1 MARLE
6 MQLELSEAAIA
17 DLPQALEQSALELNA
32 QLCWPDPH
40 NASIALMLSKSNL
53 LVRILVELNS
63 AGKCVLLCSSSEG
76 MGNRAPVTTAVL
88 EKLLASLKKQ
98 LPELSLS
105 YRSDLDGPI
114 RKPSS
119 ST

>member
-6 MQLELSEAAIA
+6 MQLE
-17 DLPQALEQSALELNA
+17 QSAKELNA
-32 QLCWPDPH
+32 QLCWLDPN
-40 NASIALMLSKSNL
+40 NASIALMLSKGNL
-53 LVRILVELNS
+53 LVRFLVELNS

-76 MGNRAPVTTAVL
+76 MGNRAPLTTAVL
-88 EKLLASLKKQ
+88 EQ

-105 YRSDLDGPI
+105 YRSDLDGPS

>member
-1 MARLE
+1 MR
-6 MQLELSEAAIA
+6 
-17 DLPQALEQSALELNA
+17 
-32 QLCWPDPH
+32 
-40 NASIALMLSKSNL
+40 IALQQF
-53 LVRILVELNS
+53 R
-63 AGKCVLLCSSSEG
+63 G

>member
-1 MARLE
+1 MPLLQVLF
-6 MQLELSEAAIA
+6 MPYQVLV
-17 DLPQALEQSALELNA
+17 DLMPSGPPRDAT
-32 QLCWPDPH
+32 

-76 MGNRAPVTTAVL
+76 MGNRAPLTTAVL
-88 EKLLASLKKQ
+88 EQLLASLKKQ

>member
-1 MARLE
+1 MPLLQVLF
-6 MQLELSEAAIA
+6 MPYQVLV
-17 DLPQALEQSALELNA
+17 DLTPSGPPRDAT
-32 QLCWPDPH
+32 

-76 MGNRAPVTTAVL
+76 MGNRAPLTTAVL
-88 EKLLASLKKQ
+88 EQ

-114 RKPSS
+114 QKPSS

>member
-1 MARLE
+1 MPLLQVLF
-6 MQLELSEAAIA
+6 MPYQVLV
-17 DLPQALEQSALELNA
+17 DLMPSGPPRDAT
-32 QLCWPDPH
+32 

-63 AGKCVLLCSSSEG
+63 AGKCVLLCSSSGG
-76 MGNRAPVTTAVL
+76 MGNRAQLTTALL
-88 EKLLASLKKQ
+88 EQ

-114 RKPSS
+114 QKPSS

>member
-1 MARLE
+1 MPLLQVLF
-6 MQLELSEAAIA
+6 MPYQVLV
-17 DLPQALEQSALELNA
+17 DLTPSGPPRDAT
-32 QLCWPDPH
+32 

-88 EKLLASLKKQ
+88 EQ

-114 RKPSS
+114 QKPSS

>member
-1 MARLE
+1 MPLLQVLF
-6 MQLELSEAAIA
+6 MPYQVLV
-17 DLPQALEQSALELNA
+17 DLMPSGPPRDAT
-32 QLCWPDPH
+32 

-88 EKLLASLKKQ
+88 EQ

-114 RKPSS
+114 QKPSS

>member
-1 MARLE
+1 MPYQVLV
-6 MQLELSEAAIA
+6 
-17 DLPQALEQSALELNA
+17 DLTPSGPPRDAT
-32 QLCWPDPH
+32 

-88 EKLLASLKKQ
+88 EQ

-114 RKPSS
+114 QKPSS

>member
-1 MARLE
+1 MEPDFYFLPP
-6 MQLELSEAAIA
+6 EL
-17 DLPQALEQSALELNA
+17 L
-32 QLCWPDPH
+32 
-40 NASIALMLSKSNL
+40 
-53 LVRILVELNS
+53 ILH
-63 AGKCVLLCSSSEG
+63 CSSSEV

-88 EKLLASLKKQ
+88 EQ

>member
-1 MARLE
+1 MR
-6 MQLELSEAAIA
+6 
-17 DLPQALEQSALELNA
+17 
-32 QLCWPDPH
+32 
-40 NASIALMLSKSNL
+40 IALQQF
-53 LVRILVELNS
+53 R
-63 AGKCVLLCSSSEG
+63 G

-88 EKLLASLKKQ
+88 EQ

-114 RKPSS
+114 QKPSS

>member
-1 MARLE
+1 MPLLQVLFAPYQVLV
-6 MQLELSEAAIA
+6 
-17 DLPQALEQSALELNA
+17 DLMPSGPPRDAT
-32 QLCWPDPH
+32 
-40 NASIALMLSKSNL
+40 NASIALMRSKSNL

-76 MGNRAPVTTAVL
+76 MGNRAPLTTAVL
-88 EKLLASLKKQ
+88 EQ

-114 RKPSS
+114 QKPSS

>member
-1 MARLE
+1 MPLLQVLF
-6 MQLELSEAAIA
+6 MPYQVLV
-17 DLPQALEQSALELNA
+17 DLMPSGPPRDAT
-32 QLCWPDPH
+32 

-88 EKLLASLKKQ
+88 EKL
-98 LPELSLS
+98 PELSLS

-114 RKPSS
+114 QKPSS